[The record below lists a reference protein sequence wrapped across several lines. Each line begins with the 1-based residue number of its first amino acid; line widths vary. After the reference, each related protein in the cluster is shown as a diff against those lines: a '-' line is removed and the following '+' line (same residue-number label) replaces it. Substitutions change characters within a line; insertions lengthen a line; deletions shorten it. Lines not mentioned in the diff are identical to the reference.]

1 MRSPVLLSAFMLAS
15 AAAVAAQEPNREA
28 PAASPA
34 PVAPPTSPPAAAPTP
49 GPPVSPT
56 PARSQRSLG
65 QAFDVDLL
73 RSLPMSN
80 GVWSVFETI
89 ESTAILDRIESSGL
103 YVGEAGL
110 MGVRGSSWTQASWL
124 LG

>member
-1 MRSPVLLSAFMLAS
+1 
-15 AAAVAAQEPNREA
+15 
-28 PAASPA
+28 
-34 PVAPPTSPPAAAPTP
+34 
-49 GPPVSPT
+49 
-56 PARSQRSLG
+56 
-65 QAFDVDLL
+65 
-73 RSLPMSN
+73 MSN

-124 LG
+124 LGDPDITDPDRTGTPLYFPDPEALARVEIAAGPAPPDIPGAGPGVRLLPRPPHPQL